1 MQFVVLAALIAVAAA
16 NSEYLGQT
24 SSNSASNFRSY
35 SPSTYEVKEY
45 PTQPYSFNW
54 AVYDGYGNDYAHSE
68 SSDSK
73 VTTGSYR
80 VLLPDGRVQIVT
92 YKDDGYGYI
101 ADVKYEGE
109 AKYPAPSAYS
119 TQAYSAPVFT
129 PQVVTAP
136 AVSSRTYSAPVV
148 TAPAGPA
155 RVLTT
160 SSVIAPGVNSRTYSA
175 PVFVSSAG
183 RTLGA
188 NSRTYSGPVLTS
200 SSVTAPGASSRT
212 YSSPVFT
219 SPASSSTVF
228 TSSSVSGPAAVSR
241 TYSAPVFTSD
251 DSAFGRV
258 SQIGTGPATGSV
270 YMTSGNVARDY

>member
-1 MQFVVLAALIAVAAA
+1 MQFFVLTALIAVAAA

-24 SSNSASNFRSY
+24 SSNSASNVHLY
-35 SPSTYEVKEY
+35 SPSTYEVKQY
-45 PTQPYSFNW
+45 PAQPYSFNW
-54 AVYDGYGNDYAHSE
+54 AVYDGYGNDYGHYE

-73 VTTGSYR
+73 VTSGSYR

-92 YKDDGYGYI
+92 YRDDGYGYI

-119 TQAYSAPVFT
+119 GQAYSAPVFT
-129 PQVVTAP
+129 SQVVTAP

-148 TAPAGPA
+148 TGPAGPA

-160 SSVIAPGVNSRTYSA
+160 SSVTAPGANSRTYSA

-183 RTLGA
+183 RTSGA

-212 YSSPVFT
+212 YSAPVFT
-219 SPASSSTVF
+219 SPSSSSNVF
-228 TSSSVSGPAAVSR
+228 TSSSVGGPAAATR

-251 DSAFGRV
+251 GSAFGRV
-258 SQIGTGPATGSV
+258 SQTVTAPGTGSV
-270 YMTSGNVARDY
+270 YRTPGNVARDY